1 MALLLTFFSGLFFL
15 VGIIIYNFVKN
26 KTLFTRLSLSCA
38 SVVIIGLITFDLIPE
53 LIEVGKWWLIF
64 FVIIG
69 LFLLILIDK
78 LVPHHEHN
86 HHENDEEKED
96 HKNHI
101 EHISTITIIALLLHN
116 IIEGMALYGVATTDL
131 KSGIL
136 MLTGIGLHNLP
147 FGFQISA
154 TKKNNKNKM
163 LITLLVLSGGIGGLI
178 FLIFGNLSP
187 ILEGIIIAL
196 TLGMLLHI
204 LFFELL
210 KEVYEEIHKKE
221 WGDVSLRFTSRPVEK
236 MKKVSS
242 SSYQKKIKEA
252 GGIEVYEAREN
263 NSVGSYKDEQEGKG
277 EM

>member
-1 MALLLTFFSGLFFL
+1 MVCFFL
-15 VGIIIYNFVKN
+15 VGIIIY
-26 KTLFTRLSLSCA
+26 
-38 SVVIIGLITFDLIPE
+38 
-53 LIEVGKWWLIF
+53 

-163 LITLLVLSGGIGGLI
+163 LITLLVLSGGIGGLL

-221 WGDVSLRFTSRPVEK
+221 TI
-236 MKKVSS
+236 
-242 SSYQKKIKEA
+242 Y
-252 GGIEVYEAREN
+252 GIIIGIILLVVIN
-263 NSVGSYKDEQEGKG
+263 IL
-277 EM
+277 

>member
-53 LIEVGKWWLIF
+53 LIEVDKWWLIF

-136 MLTGIGLHNLP
+136 MLTGIGLHNLA

-163 LITLLVLSGGIGGLI
+163 LITLLVLSGGIGGLL

-221 WGDVSLRFTSRPVEK
+221 TI
-236 MKKVSS
+236 
-242 SSYQKKIKEA
+242 Y
-252 GGIEVYEAREN
+252 GIIIGIILLVVIN
-263 NSVGSYKDEQEGKG
+263 IL
-277 EM
+277 

>member
-53 LIEVGKWWLIF
+53 LIEVDKWWLIF

-136 MLTGIGLHNLP
+136 
-147 FGFQISA
+147 
-154 TKKNNKNKM
+154 
-163 LITLLVLSGGIGGLI
+163 ITLLVFSGGIGGLL

-221 WGDVSLRFTSRPVEK
+221 TI
-236 MKKVSS
+236 
-242 SSYQKKIKEA
+242 Y
-252 GGIEVYEAREN
+252 GIIIGIILLVVIN
-263 NSVGSYKDEQEGKG
+263 IL
-277 EM
+277 